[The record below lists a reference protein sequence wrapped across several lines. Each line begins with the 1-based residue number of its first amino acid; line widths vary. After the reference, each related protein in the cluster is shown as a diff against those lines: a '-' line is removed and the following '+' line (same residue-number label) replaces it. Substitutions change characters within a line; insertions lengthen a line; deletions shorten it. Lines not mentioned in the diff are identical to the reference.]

1 MQTEGKQHF
10 WCRCLQ
16 KHPDHISVD
25 AGGRK
30 TEPRWGRERWR
41 KHIIPL
47 SVVTAKGGLKV
58 SARKT
63 NWVCCRLPEPVFMS
77 LSKTAALHWAVCLS
91 AMMCGQN
98 WDETPTRTQTFTT
111 VCAGMHSTHIKY
123 NTGTLGLLGKRSSTL
138 HALVNSLDWKNTT
151 TRMRY

>member
-1 MQTEGKQHF
+1 MQNDSEKQHF
-10 WCRCLQ
+10 WGRCLQ
-16 KHPDHISVD
+16 KHPDHMSVD

-41 KHIIPL
+41 KLVIPL

-63 NWVCCRLPEPVFMS
+63 NLICCRLPEPVFMS
-77 LSKTAALHWAVCLS
+77 LSKTAALQLGCLS

-98 WDETPTRTQTFTT
+98 RDETPTRTQTFTS
-111 VCAGMHSTHIKY
+111 VCAGVHSTHIKY
-123 NTGTLGLLGKRSSTL
+123 NVGTLGLLGKRSFTL
-138 HALVNSLDWKNTT
+138 HALVNSLD
-151 TRMRY
+151 